1 MSYTRKEIIVN
12 KYLEFQ
18 NNIKQ
23 IVDVDIFPTLEDLD
37 IVDLLLFFNMTFGYT
52 TEYESIINDLIL
64 FNSVKILPE
73 DLIKVMPII
82 NQFID
87 EFKLLQKSFQFI
99 FNFYNNII

>member
-23 IVDVDIFPTLEDLD
+23 IVDVDIFPTLEEVDV
-37 IVDLLLFFNMTFGYT
+37 VDLLLFFNMTFGYT

-73 DLIKVMPII
+73 DLLKVMPII
-82 NQFID
+82 TQFID
-87 EFKLLQKSFQFI
+87 EFKLLQKSF
-99 FNFYNNII
+99 

>member
-1 MSYTRKEIIVN
+1 MSYTRKEIIIN

-37 IVDLLLFFNMTFGYT
+37 VVDLLLFFNMTFAYT

-64 FNSVKILPE
+64 FNGVNIQPE
-73 DLIKVMPII
+73 ELLKVMPII
-82 NQFID
+82 TTFID
-87 EFKLLQKSFQFI
+87 EFKLLQKSF
-99 FNFYNNII
+99 